1 MPFNILANLY
11 LLKKLSIITLKLL
24 TYNILYAI
32 IKPQKKGDS
41 NQIPVISRFYGM
53 VIKMYFIASEHNPP
67 HIHVIY
73 GEYIGILD
81 IRNSEMITG
90 DLPAKALAIAK
101 EWTSR
106 NKDALLQMWQTQDI
120 KPLPPIE

>member
-1 MPFNILANLY
+1 MPFNILANPY
-11 LLKKLSIITLKLL
+11 LLKKLCIITLKLL

-41 NQIPVISRFYGM
+41 NQMPVISRFYGM

-73 GEYIGILD
+73 GECMGVLD

>member
-41 NQIPVISRFYGM
+41 NQMPVISRFYGM

-73 GEYIGILD
+73 GEYMGILD

>member
-1 MPFNILANLY
+1 
-11 LLKKLSIITLKLL
+11 
-24 TYNILYAI
+24 
-32 IKPQKKGDS
+32 
-41 NQIPVISRFYGM
+41 
-53 VIKMYFIASEHNPP
+53 
-67 HIHVIY
+67 
-73 GEYIGILD
+73 
-81 IRNSEMITG
+81 MITG

>member
-1 MPFNILANLY
+1 MSFNILANLY

-41 NQIPVISRFYGM
+41 NQMPVISRFYGM

-73 GEYIGILD
+73 GECMGVLD
-81 IRNSEMITG
+81 IRNSEMIAG

>member
-41 NQIPVISRFYGM
+41 NQMPVISRFYGM

-73 GEYIGILD
+73 GEYMGVLD

>member
-1 MPFNILANLY
+1 MSFNILANLY

-32 IKPQKKGDS
+32 IKPQKKGNS
-41 NQIPVISRFYGM
+41 NQMPVISRFYGM

-73 GEYIGILD
+73 GEYIGVLD

>member
-1 MPFNILANLY
+1 M
-11 LLKKLSIITLKLL
+11 LL

-41 NQIPVISRFYGM
+41 DQMPVISRFYGM

-73 GEYIGILD
+73 GECMGVLD

>member
-41 NQIPVISRFYGM
+41 NQMPVISRFYGM

-73 GEYIGILD
+73 GECMGVLD

>member
-41 NQIPVISRFYGM
+41 NQMPVISRFYGM

-73 GEYIGILD
+73 GECMGVLD
-81 IRNSEMITG
+81 IRNSEMIAG

-120 KPLPPIE
+120 NPLPPIE

>member
-41 NQIPVISRFYGM
+41 NQMPVISRFYGM

>member
-32 IKPQKKGDS
+32 IKPQKKGNS
-41 NQIPVISRFYGM
+41 NQMPVISRFYGM

-73 GEYIGILD
+73 GEYMGILD

>member
-32 IKPQKKGDS
+32 IKPQKKGNS
-41 NQIPVISRFYGM
+41 NQMPVISRFYGM

-73 GEYIGILD
+73 GEYIGIL
-81 IRNSEMITG
+81 NSEMITG

>member
-1 MPFNILANLY
+1 M
-11 LLKKLSIITLKLL
+11 
-24 TYNILYAI
+24 
-32 IKPQKKGDS
+32 
-41 NQIPVISRFYGM
+41 PVISRFYGM

-90 DLPAKALAIAK
+90 DLLAIAK

>member
-32 IKPQKKGDS
+32 IKPQKKGNS
-41 NQIPVISRFYGM
+41 NQMPVISRFYGM

>member
-32 IKPQKKGDS
+32 IKPQKKGNS
-41 NQIPVISRFYGM
+41 NQMPVISRFYGM

-73 GEYIGILD
+73 GEYMGVLD

>member
-1 MPFNILANLY
+1 M
-11 LLKKLSIITLKLL
+11 
-24 TYNILYAI
+24 
-32 IKPQKKGDS
+32 
-41 NQIPVISRFYGM
+41 PVISRFYGM

-73 GEYIGILD
+73 GEFVGIID

-101 EWTSR
+101 EWTTR
-106 NKDALLQMWQTQDI
+106 NKDALIEMWQTQDI